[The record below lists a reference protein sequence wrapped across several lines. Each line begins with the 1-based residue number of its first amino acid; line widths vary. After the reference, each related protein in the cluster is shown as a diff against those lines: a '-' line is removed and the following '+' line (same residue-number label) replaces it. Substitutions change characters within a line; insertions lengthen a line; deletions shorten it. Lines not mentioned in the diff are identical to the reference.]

1 VIRRRHGDGLGGA
14 ACGALLALAFSLAV
28 SAAASRGAAAQP
40 ADQEPA
46 ALKGLGIFHQAG
58 VQVPLDLA
66 FSDEQGRAV
75 RLGDYFTG
83 AEPVIL
89 TLVYYNCPMLCNV
102 LLDRFVAGLKEL
114 DWTAGQE
121 FRIVTV
127 SIDPKDDSAGAFRKR
142 AHQIENYGRPSA
154 TAGWHF
160 LTGEEA
166 AIAPLA
172 DAVGFKYALDPE
184 TGEYRHAAGIFV
196 LTPAGKVSQTL
207 LGLDFPGKDLRL
219 ALVEA
224 SAGKIGSAL
233 DRVLLF
239 CFHYDAAEGRYAPAA
254 MNLMRLGGGICALTL
269 ALWLITVW
277 RRDRHRRLVAGGSH
291 P

>member
-1 VIRRRHGDGLGGA
+1 MSARRFRQGGLGRA
-14 ACGALLALAFSLAV
+14 AVLLLVALGVAGGPRV
-28 SAAASRGAAAQP
+28 AAAQL
-40 ADQEPA
+40 ADQEPE

-58 VQVPLDLA
+58 AQVPLELA
-66 FSDEQGRAV
+66 FTDEQGRAV
-75 RLGDYFTG
+75 QLGDYFTG
-83 AEPVIL
+83 KEPVIL

-102 LLDRFVAGLKEL
+102 LLDRFVTGLKEL

-127 SIDPKDDSAGAFRKR
+127 SIDPHDDSAGALKKQ

-154 TAGWHF
+154 VTGWHF

-166 AIAPLA
+166 AIKRLA
-172 DAVGFKYALDPE
+172 DAVGFKYAYDAE
-184 TGEYRHAAGIFV
+184 SGQYRHAAGIFV

-224 SAGKIGSAL
+224 SAGKIGGAL

-254 MNLMRLGGGICALTL
+254 MNLMRLGGGICALGL

-277 RRDRHRRLVAGGSH
+277 RRDRHRRLVAEGSH
-291 P
+291 S

>member
-1 VIRRRHGDGLGGA
+1 MSAHRLRRAGA
-14 ACGALLALAFSLAV
+14 WRAAVLLIGALALASVPRASLA
-28 SAAASRGAAAQP
+28 QL
-40 ADQEPA
+40 ADQEPE
-46 ALKGLGIFHQAG
+46 ALKGLGIFHQGGA
-58 VQVPLDLA
+58 QLPLELA
-66 FSDEQGRAV
+66 FTDEQGRAV
-75 RLGDYFTG
+75 RLGDYFAG
-83 AEPVIL
+83 EVPVIL

-102 LLDRFVAGLKEL
+102 LLDRFVVGLKEL

-127 SIDPKDDSAGAFRKR
+127 SIDPQDDSAGALKKK

-154 TAGWHF
+154 AAGWHF
-160 LTGEEA
+160 LTGDEA
-166 AIAPLA
+166 AIHRLA
-172 DAVGFKYALDPE
+172 DAVGFKYAFDSE
-184 TGEYRHAAGIFV
+184 SGEFQHAAGIFV
-196 LTPAGKVSQTL
+196 LTPAGTVSQTL

-254 MNLMRLGGGICALTL
+254 MNLMRLGGGICALGL

-277 RRDRHRRLVAGGSH
+277 RRDRHRRLVAEGSH
-291 P
+291 S

>member
-1 VIRRRHGDGLGGA
+1 MGIRQLLFMSA
-14 ACGALLALAFSLAV
+14 ALLLALWPR
-28 SAAASRGAAAQP
+28 AAGAQP

-46 ALKGLGIFHQAG
+46 ALQGLGIFHQAG
-58 VQVPLDLA
+58 AQVPPELA
-66 FSDEQGRAV
+66 FTDEQGRAV

-83 AEPVIL
+83 ERPVIL
-89 TLVYYNCPMLCNV
+89 TLVYYNCPMLCNI

-121 FRIVTV
+121 FTIVTV
-127 SIDPKDDSAGAFRKR
+127 SIDPRDDSEGARRKQ

-160 LTGEEA
+160 LTGEQA
-166 AIAPLA
+166 GITAIA
-172 DAVGFKYALDPE
+172 DAVGFKYDYDE
-184 TGEYRHAAGIFV
+184 DRGEYMHAAGIFV

-207 LGLDFPGKDLRL
+207 LGLDFPAKDLRL

-233 DRVLLF
+233 DRALLF
-239 CFHYDAAEGRYAPAA
+239 CFHYDAAAGRYAPAA
-254 MNLMRLGGGICALTL
+254 MNLMRLGGGLCALVL
-269 ALWLITVW
+269 ALWLTTVW
-277 RRDRHRRLVAGGSH
+277 RRGRRQRLLAGGSH
-291 P
+291 S

>member
-1 VIRRRHGDGLGGA
+1 MSAHRLRRAGA
-14 ACGALLALAFSLAV
+14 WRAAVLLIGALALASAPRASLA
-28 SAAASRGAAAQP
+28 QL
-40 ADQEPA
+40 ADQEPE
-46 ALKGLGIFHQAG
+46 ALKGLGIFHQGGA
-58 VQVPLDLA
+58 QLPLELA
-66 FSDEQGRAV
+66 FTDEQGRAV
-75 RLGDYFTG
+75 RLGDYFAG
-83 AEPVIL
+83 EVPVIL

-102 LLDRFVAGLKEL
+102 LLDRFVVGLKEL

-127 SIDPKDDSAGAFRKR
+127 SIDPQDDSAGALKKK

-154 TAGWHF
+154 AAGWHF
-160 LTGEEA
+160 LTGDEA
-166 AIAPLA
+166 AIHRLA
-172 DAVGFKYALDPE
+172 DAVGFKYAFDSE
-184 TGEYRHAAGIFV
+184 SGEFQHAAGIFV
-196 LTPAGKVSQTL
+196 LTPAGTVSQTL

-254 MNLMRLGGGICALTL
+254 MNLMRLGGGICALGL

-277 RRDRHRRLVAGGSH
+277 RRDRHRRLVAEGSH
-291 P
+291 S

>member
-1 VIRRRHGDGLGGA
+1 VSALRLRCAGA
-14 ACGALLALAFSLAV
+14 WRAVVLLIGALAVASAPRAALAQLAE
-28 SAAASRGAAAQP
+28 
-40 ADQEPA
+40 QEPE
-46 ALKGLGIFHQAG
+46 ALKGLGIFHQGGA
-58 VQVPLDLA
+58 QLPLELA
-66 FSDEQGRAV
+66 FTDEQGRAV
-75 RLGDYFTG
+75 QLGDYFTG
-83 AEPVIL
+83 KEPVIL

-102 LLDRFVAGLKEL
+102 LLDRFVVGLKEL

-127 SIDPKDDSAGAFRKR
+127 SIDPQDDSAGALKKK

-154 TAGWHF
+154 ATGWHF
-160 LTGEEA
+160 LTGDEA
-166 AIAPLA
+166 AIHRLA
-172 DAVGFKYALDPE
+172 DTVGFKYGFDSESGAFQP
-184 TGEYRHAAGIFV
+184 AAGIFV
-196 LTPAGKVSQTL
+196 LTPTGAVSQTL

-254 MNLMRLGGGICALTL
+254 MNLMRLGGGICALGL

-277 RRDRHRRLVAGGSH
+277 RRDRHRRLVAEGSH
-291 P
+291 S